1 MTNTSIKNED
11 LPKITNSAVSRFK
24 SILEQEPTGSFIRI
38 LIDSGGCSGFSY
50 NFIVDNK
57 ENKDKDIPIV
67 EIEGKK
73 ILIIDKISLNF
84 IKNSSIDWVETL
96 TQAQFNID
104 NPIAKSKCGC
114 GSSFSI

>member
-57 ENKDKDIPIV
+57 RNNLKDIPI
-67 EIEGKK
+67 ILDKGKI
-73 ILIIDKISLNF
+73 ILIVDKISLNF
-84 IKNSSIDWVETL
+84 IKNSKIDWIESL
-96 TQAQFNID
+96 TQAQFNIE

>member
-1 MTNTSIKNED
+1 MTNTSVKSFE
-11 LPKITNSAVSRFK
+11 LPKITDNAVLKFK
-24 SILEQEPTGSFIRI
+24 SILQNEDSNAFVRI

-50 NFIVDNK
+50 NFIVDSKQNT
-57 ENKDKDIPIV
+57 EKDIPIIV
-67 EIEGKK
+67 DGKK
-73 ILIIDKISLNF
+73 AILIIDKVSLKF

>member
-1 MTNTSIKNED
+1 MTYTSTNNQD
-11 LPKITNSAVSRFK
+11 LPKITNNAILRFK
-24 SILEQEPTGSFIRI
+24 SILKNESNDSFVRI

-50 NFIVDNK
+50 NFVVDDKKN
-57 ENKDKDIPIV
+57 ERKDIPI
-67 EIEGKK
+67 IQDNGKM

-84 IKNSSIDWVETL
+84 IKNSKIDWIESL
-96 TQAQFNID
+96 TQAHFNID